1 MPKVVRSLRG
11 QRFGFGY
18 GERRRAGIVED
29 NLDATTQLLTDAAL
43 TEPQA
48 RRLLTAIG
56 ELAQLGA
63 WVAAGAGLLENA
75 ARYVRGGVLASR
87 AALNTPLAAN
97 IISTFSYQVA
107 NNGNPRE
114 AAILART
121 AYQGAQHDAT
131 PMARALLLERVAW
144 ASAKSGDLLTCERTL
159 GQVEDAFSGGPRD
172 NDPDW
177 LYWLN
182 REEIEV
188 MAGRCYTE
196 LHQPS
201 KAESLLTGALSRYN
215 QTFIRE
221 NSLYLSWLAE
231 DYVQLGEIDH
241 AAELAARMA
250 ALAARTNSAR
260 TDTRLRYLADQLA
273 PYRDTASVA
282 DFFNAYQTASHDG
295 SDG

>member
-1 MPKVVRSLRG
+1 
-11 QRFGFGY
+11 
-18 GERRRAGIVED
+18 
-29 NLDATTQLLTDAAL
+29 
-43 TEPQA
+43 
-48 RRLLTAIG
+48 
-56 ELAQLGA
+56 
-63 WVAAGAGLLENA
+63 
-75 ARYVRGGVLASR
+75 
-87 AALNTPLAAN
+87 
-97 IISTFSYQVA
+97 
-107 NNGNPRE
+107 
-114 AAILART
+114 
-121 AYQGAQHDAT
+121 
-131 PMARALLLERVAW
+131 
-144 ASAKSGDLLTCERTL
+144 
-159 GQVEDAFSGGPRD
+159 
-172 NDPDW
+172 
-177 LYWLN
+177 
-182 REEIEV
+182 